1 MEILKITE
9 DSIGFIQANNF
20 NLIVNKS
27 RLNAEQMK
35 AYRNAYFPLHF

>member
-35 AYRNAYFPLHF
+35 AYRNVYFPLHF